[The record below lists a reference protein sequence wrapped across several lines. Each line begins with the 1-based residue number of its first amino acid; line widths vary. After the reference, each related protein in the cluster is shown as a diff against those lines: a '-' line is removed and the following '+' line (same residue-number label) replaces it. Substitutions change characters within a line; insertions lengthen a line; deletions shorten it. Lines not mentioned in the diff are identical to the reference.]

1 MIEITCTLP
10 NLVSTLDF
18 NDKNGKMIHFR
29 YGHTVSEETCNVED
43 LKASMEKGILKIF
56 IDKGWAVAK
65 RVNVNGAITGAPVPF
80 KGISST
86 EVDAIIAKKK
96 ADADAEIE
104 AKMNAEAEKLGAKVE
119 EPVIETKP
127 TEPVKARKKKVKKI
141 ETVEVKPIAEV
152 ENDGEQAIKVEAPIE
167 PKKEEDDFV

>member
-1 MIEITCTLP
+1 MMIEITCTLP

-29 YGHTVSEETCNVED
+29 YGQTVSEETCNAED

-65 RVNVNGAITGAPVPF
+65 KVNVNGAIIGAPVPF

-86 EVDAIIAKKK
+86 EVDAIIAKKN

-119 EPVIETKP
+119 EPQAEIKP
-127 TEPVKARKKKVKKI
+127 AEPVKARKKRVKKAEAAEI
-141 ETVEVKPIAEV
+141 KPIAEV
-152 ENDGEQAIKVEAPIE
+152 AVEGEQAIK
-167 PKKEEDDFV
+167 KEETPVQKEDDFV